1 MQHNN
6 CILCIGEIH
15 SWNLA
20 MGRVVPQIGLQ
31 HSSTYYVMKKL
42 LSTLACGVFCAATMM
57 VHAQPCGDGI
67 NNLYVW
73 DGGGANNSWNNAANW
88 SPDGIPDCDDDVQF
102 DGTSIKW
109 CYIPSPIHVR
119 DFNVL
124 GPWSGRIF
132 VQGTASMQMRNL
144 VMQGGMIIGN
154 DTNGLFQANDM
165 LMGYNAYLSVKTALI
180 TGTMIMNNS
189 AFSVFAKG
197 YADIQNLTL
206 NNFAKFTAPN
216 GYQQTHIPRAG
227 IVYIRGDLTRRALG
241 LYMHSKGLVR
251 FCGDG
256 SGTINTNNSLMTFW
270 NVEIDKKRDGAGD
283 TTAPAHL
290 YSNLATNDR
299 IYAINRLS
307 IMEASFTGWS
317 VNDWIAGGDS
327 ILVET
332 TMANNLP
339 LHSFSNSGHIT
350 LAFLGSGLGRFF
362 HKSLLTGNYNVLVQ
376 KDNALDTVL
385 MCCVQDL
392 GAPGE
397 TMHIVRGRFMFNG
410 SGNAR
415 VRASVSS
422 GLHVLSD
429 GQLIAPDDDTLFFA
443 GCWDFANS
451 NSFNAQNGVLVLD
464 GTGNRLT
471 FTHNG
476 DTVYFNEVI
485 ITVTNGG
492 VQGTLNWSSVADVM
506 YIKGNLKITSADAYL
521 ANVQVFL
528 EGNLESLETTANAAS
543 KFTGKLVFKGGN
555 HQVVTLSSAA
565 KNAYS
570 QWVELN
576 KTSGSVTLA
585 SDMDARLMRFDGGIL
600 NTTGYIMNITLPN
613 MIYGGSAAS
622 YINGPVTVAH
632 GGATWPA
639 NVMIP
644 LGKGSAYNP
653 LYIRNNTAG
662 NTYTMEYF
670 NSGYSGTNTV
680 NAPLDVVSTTE
691 YWQVDRVAGATAYQ
705 VSLPTTNA
713 PGGWA
718 ASDIR
723 VAGNDGSGWN
733 DLGPATGASG
743 GLVTSTTGTTS
754 STRYFTLGADNAAP
768 MVLIQDGISGRE
780 VQTSSYLPQTES
792 SAVAALPQMRVYPN
806 PAQNRFAISMEHVSG
821 GIVSVTDLNGRV
833 LFSGDAQST
842 QWIDCSSWSSGIYLV
857 RFSDGINSMT
867 QRISKTY

>member
-1 MQHNN
+1 
-6 CILCIGEIH
+6 
-15 SWNLA
+15 
-20 MGRVVPQIGLQ
+20 
-31 HSSTYYVMKKL
+31 MKKL
-42 LSTLACGVFCAATMM
+42 LSTLACGAFCAATLM

-73 DGGGANNSWNNAANW
+73 DGGGANNSWNTAANW
-88 SPDGIPDCDDDVQF
+88 SPDGVPDCDDDVRF
-102 DGTSIKW
+102 NGTSAKW
-109 CYIPSPIHVR
+109 CYIPTAIQVR
-119 DFNVL
+119 DFSVL
-124 GPWSGRIF
+124 GSWTGRII
-132 VQGTASMQMRNL
+132 VQGTSSMSMRNL
-144 VMQGGMIIGN
+144 VMQGGMILGN
-154 DTNGLFQANDM
+154 DTNGLFQANNM
-165 LMGYNAYLSVKTALI
+165 LMGFNAYLSVRTALI
-180 TGTMIMNNS
+180 TGTLTMNNS
-189 AFSVFAKG
+189 AFSVFARG

-206 NNFAKFTAPN
+206 NNFAKFTAP
-216 GYQQTHIPRAG
+216 GGFQRTSVPRSG
-227 IVYIRGDLTRRALG
+227 IVYLRGNLTRQALG
-241 LYMHSKGLVR
+241 LFMHAKGLVR

-256 SGTINTNNSLMTFW
+256 NGTINTNNTLMTFW
-270 NVEIDKKRDGAGD
+270 NIEIDKKRDGAGD

-290 YSNLATNDR
+290 YTNAGTNDR
-299 IYAINRLS
+299 IFALNRLS
-307 IMEASFTGWS
+307 LMEATLTGWS
-317 VNDWIAGGDS
+317 VDDWVAGGDS
-327 ILVET
+327 VIVENS
-332 TMANNLP
+332 MANNDI
-339 LHSFSNSGHIT
+339 LHSFSNAGHAT
-350 LAFLGSGLGRFF
+350 LGFLGSGNGKFF
-362 HKSLLTGNYNVLVQ
+362 HNTFLSGSYNVRVE
-376 KDNALDTVL
+376 KGSTSDWVTVL
-385 MCCVQDL
+385 GLQDI
-392 GAPGE
+392 GNDGE
-397 TMHIVRGRFMFNG
+397 TVHIVKGKLTFDN

-415 VRASVSS
+415 LRASVSS
-422 GLHVLSD
+422 GLHVLAD
-429 GQLIAPDDDTLFFA
+429 GQLVAPDNDTLFFA

-451 NSFNAQNGVLVLD
+451 NAFDPQNGVLVLD

-471 FTHNG
+471 FTHHD
-476 DTVYFNEVI
+476 DTVYFNEVV

-492 VQGTLNWSSVADVM
+492 VQGTLNWSSVLDVM
-506 YIKGNLKITSADAYL
+506 YVRGNLRISSPDAYL

-528 EGNLESLETTANAAS
+528 EGNLESLETAANTAM
-543 KFTGKLVFKGGN
+543 KFTDKLVFKGGN

-565 KNAYS
+565 KNAYN
-570 QWVELN
+570 QWVELD
-576 KTSGSVTLA
+576 KTAGSVTLA
-585 SDMDARLMRFDGGIL
+585 SDMDARMMRFDGGIL

-613 MIYGGSAAS
+613 MIYGGSATS

-632 GGATWPA
+632 GGVTWPA
-639 NVMIP
+639 SVMVP
-644 LGKGSAYNP
+644 LGKGSSYNP
-653 LYIRNNTAG
+653 LYINNNTAG

-780 VQTSSYLPQTES
+780 VQTSTFLPQMES

-821 GIVSVTDLNGRV
+821 GIISVSDLNGRV
-833 LFSGDAQST
+833 LFTGDAQST
-842 QWIDCSSWSSGIYLV
+842 QWIDCTSWSSGIYLV